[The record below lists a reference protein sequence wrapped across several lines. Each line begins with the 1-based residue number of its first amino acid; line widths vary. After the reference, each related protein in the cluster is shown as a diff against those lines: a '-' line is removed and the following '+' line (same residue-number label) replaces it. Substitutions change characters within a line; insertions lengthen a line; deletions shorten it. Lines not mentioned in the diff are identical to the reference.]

1 MKELSRLQTEN
12 ERLAEKVWPL
22 SLLDCHRVLYS
33 CGWLTSVHISVL
45 PSSASLS
52 SANVL
57 LLITVDQ
64 AQSTIPRS
72 WLVSPSAEKLQCVHT
87 VLVI

>member
-12 ERLAEKVWPL
+12 ERLAEKVWRL
-22 SLLDCHRVLYS
+22 ALLDCHCVLYS
-33 CGWLTSVHISVL
+33 RGWQTTVHISVL

-57 LLITVDQ
+57 LLITADQ
-64 AQSTIPRS
+64 VQSTIPRS
-72 WLVSPSAEKLQCVHT
+72 WLASPSAEKLQCVHT